1 MYYKDQLQRDLVKIN
16 VNCNEEVG
24 KELIGLYEVREK
36 LRVEV
41 IKVKFSGCIERENVL
56 LLLVLLLVVVVVLLL
71 LFVINLLLRLVED
84 SYVFKFFIFFFVF
97 IGIKKSGLKI
107 RSFFFLFFI
116 LFILFIFLGFFIVFV
131 MMFFQLVK
139 NKNDMIKIFLDER
152 NVMLN

>member
-71 LFVINLLLRLVED
+71 LLLFVINLLLRLVED
-84 SYVFKFFIFFFVF
+84 LQVFKFFIFFFVF

-107 RSFFFLFFI
+107 RSFFF
-116 LFILFIFLGFFIVFV
+116 FIFYIVYIIYIFGFFYSICNDVF
-131 MMFFQLVK
+131 LVGK
-139 NKNDMIKIFLDER
+139 K
-152 NVMLN
+152 

>member
-56 LLLVLLLVVVVVLLL
+56 LLLLLLVVVLLL
-71 LFVINLLLRLVED
+71 CIYRIICV
-84 SYVFKFFIFFFVF
+84 
-97 IGIKKSGLKI
+97 
-107 RSFFFLFFI
+107 
-116 LFILFIFLGFFIVFV
+116 
-131 MMFFQLVK
+131 
-139 NKNDMIKIFLDER
+139 
-152 NVMLN
+152 